1 MRLKLLTP
9 ERLVLDTEVE
19 EVYAPGVV
27 GEFGVLPGHIS
38 FLTALAIGVLRYR
51 SQGQDH
57 YVSVS
62 GGFAEVVN
70 DVVTVL
76 ADTAEL
82 ADDIDYDRAKRAEVK
97 ARAALQGVAPNTPQE
112 LDLQSAVSR
121 ALNRLAVSTTH
132 SHRGRST
139 R

>member
-1 MRLKLLTP
+1 MRFKLLTP

-57 YVSVS
+57 HVSVS
-62 GGFAEVVN
+62 GGFAEVVD

-76 ADTAEL
+76 ADTAEP
-82 ADDIDYDRAKRAEVK
+82 ADAIDYERAKRAEEK
-97 ARAALQGVAPNTPQE
+97 ARTALQGVEPNTPQQF
-112 LDLQSAVSR
+112 DLESAVSR

-132 SHRGRST
+132 SRQR
-139 R
+139 